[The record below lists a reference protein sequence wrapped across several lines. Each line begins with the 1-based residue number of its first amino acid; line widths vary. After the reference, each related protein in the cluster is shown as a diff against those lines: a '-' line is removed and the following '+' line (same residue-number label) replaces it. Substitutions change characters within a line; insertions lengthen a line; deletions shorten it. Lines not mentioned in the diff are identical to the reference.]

1 MGLPGQKIID
11 FAQDTAKDKVASKA
25 DGDCEGGMRGS
36 SRQAEEERDSALW
49 IGAGGVRVLP
59 VRSEGRKDDAAVRG
73 SSRWGLVDKI
83 HLPRS
88 VGRPGLVDCVLE
100 EGVPG
105 LAPARRVYV
114 CVRACVPGLAPTHHP
129 LRGRRRR
136 RRGISSFSIGT
147 GIATGMIGIGLL

>member
-11 FAQDTAKDKVASKA
+11 FAQDTAKDKVASKKMVA
-25 DGDCEGGMRGS
+25 ATDKVASKASGDCEGGMGGS
-36 SRQAEEERDSALW
+36 SRQAEDERHSALW

-59 VRSEGRKDDAAVRG
+59 VRSDAAVHA

-88 VGRPGLVDCVLE
+88 EDRPGLIDCVLE

-105 LAPARRVYV
+105 LAPARRVCV
-114 CVRACVPGLAPTHHP
+114 CVCVCVCQVLP
-129 LRGRRRR
+129 LLTVR
-136 RRGISSFSIGT
+136 
-147 GIATGMIGIGLL
+147 